1 MLLQNVICSSPVQSN
16 EFSNLKF
23 SYECAKY
30 KDLIVGL
37 VLTQAVKWLQKYFFV
52 ILNDMICFSLPQG
65 HPRCRRL
72 CFRSIFNFDIFRS
85 NCSCLSV
92 I

>member
-30 KDLIVGL
+30 KDLTVGL
-37 VLTQAVKWLQKYFFV
+37 VLTQAVKWLQKYFFFV
-52 ILNDMICFSLPQG
+52 ILKGYFTLKLSFDMF
-65 HPRCRRL
+65 
-72 CFRSIFNFDIFRS
+72 
-85 NCSCLSV
+85 
-92 I
+92 